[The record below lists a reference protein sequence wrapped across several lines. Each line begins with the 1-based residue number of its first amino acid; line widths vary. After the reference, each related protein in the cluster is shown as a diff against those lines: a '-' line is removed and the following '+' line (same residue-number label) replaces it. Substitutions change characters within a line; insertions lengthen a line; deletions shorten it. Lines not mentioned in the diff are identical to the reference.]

1 MEAGMIRCKIDCLK
15 IAKEHIFVGQKGKY
29 IDITLIETPNDK
41 FGNDY
46 MVVQDV
52 GKEARLAGTK
62 GAILG
67 NAKIVGQRPAQAPAA
82 QTPPTATSAQDSN
95 AIPF

>member
-1 MEAGMIRCKIDCLK
+1 MIRAKLDVTKIDKSL
-15 IAKEHIFVGQKGKY
+15 IFVGEKGKY

-41 FGNDY
+41 FGNDF

-52 GKEARLAGTK
+52 GKEKRAAGVK

-67 NAKIVGQRPAQAPAA
+67 NAKIIGGNRAAPAN
-82 QTPPTATSAQDSN
+82 SAPKSDEPN
-95 AIPF
+95 F

>member
-1 MEAGMIRCKIDCLK
+1 MIRCKLDVTKIDKSL
-15 IAKEHIFVGQKGKY
+15 IFVGQKGKY

-41 FGNDY
+41 FGNDF

-52 GKEARLAGTK
+52 GKEKREAGVK

-67 NAKIVGQRPAQAPAA
+67 NAKIGGQKAATPAQAKPAA
-82 QTPPTATSAQDSN
+82 KPAPTTNPDLDESV
-95 AIPF
+95 PF

>member
-1 MEAGMIRCKIDCLK
+1 MIRAKLDVTKIDKTL
-15 IAKEHIFVGQKGKY
+15 IFVGEKGKY

-41 FGNDY
+41 FGNDF

-52 GKEARLAGTK
+52 GKEKREAGVK

-67 NAKIVGQRPAQAPAA
+67 NAKIFGGSRAAPAA
-82 QTPPTATSAQDSN
+82 QTPEQKAKSLTEYV
-95 AIPF
+95 PF

>member
-1 MEAGMIRCKIDCLK
+1 MIRAKINVVAIDKSL
-15 IAKEHIFVGQKGKY
+15 IFVGEKGKY

-52 GKEARLAGTK
+52 GKDARLAGTK

-67 NAKIVGQRPAQAPAA
+67 NAKIVGQRPAQASQNPPPAR
-82 QTPPTATSAQDSN
+82 TPPADNLDLDSSV
-95 AIPF
+95 PF